1 MTAAKSPD
9 EVRAKILDILRR
21 TVPDAQVEG
30 IAPRADLRDQLDM
43 DSLDVLNFATALSQE
58 LDVPVAESDYPE
70 LMTLERCTAYVLSS
84 G

>member
-1 MTAAKSPD
+1 MTAPKAPD

-21 TVPDAQVEG
+21 TVPGAQVEG
-30 IAPRADLRDQLDM
+30 LDPRADLRDQLDM
-43 DSLDVLNFATALSQE
+43 DSLDVLNFATALSHE

-70 LMTLERCTAYVLSS
+70 LMPLERCTAYVLSS